1 MSENLIKMANQHE
14 HGHQIGDHLYIHR
27 HTYIHDLAP
36 HVKILAAFSF
46 LFIAVLTP
54 AKIYASFAGYLVLIA
69 GLILMA
75 QLSFKTVAKRMV
87 VEVPFVL
94 FAILMPFLGRAPYI
108 EIYGVSV
115 SEAGLIA
122 GIAILI
128 KSSIGVLVSILLS
141 STTTV
146 REILHGLAHLK
157 VPALLINIATFM
169 LRYSAVVTDELNR
182 MKTARESRGFI
193 AKGPKDWKI
202 VAQAAGA
209 LFIRSYER
217 GERVHLAMLSRGF
230 NGEMPRANHS
240 ATSTRDWVQ
249 VSLLPLTAIA
259 VLMIGLIL

>member
-1 MSENLIKMANQHE
+1 MSDKHE

-27 HTYIHDLAP
+27 HTYIHGLAP
-36 HVKILAAFSF
+36 HVKIIGAFSF
-46 LFIAVLTP
+46 LLVAVLTP
-54 AKIYASFAGYLVLIA
+54 ADQYLSFAGYLVLVLSI
-69 GLILMA
+69 IFMA
-75 QLSFKTVAKRMV
+75 ELSIKTVVRRMV
-87 VEVPFVL
+87 VEVPFIL
-94 FAILMPFLGRAPYI
+94 FAVLMPFLGRAPYI
-108 EIYGVSV
+108 EISGVTV
-115 SEAGLIA
+115 SQAGLTA

-128 KSSIGVLVSILLS
+128 KSSLGVLVSILLS

-193 AKGPKDWKI
+193 ASGPKDWKI

-217 GERVHLAMLSRGF
+217 GERVLLAMLSRGF
-230 NGEMPRANHS
+230 NGEMPRAQH
-240 ATSTRDWVQ
+240 ATASTKDWLQ
-249 VSLLPLTAIA
+249 VLLLPLTAFF
-259 VLMIGLIL
+259 VLSIGFYL

>member
-1 MSENLIKMANQHE
+1 MAEKHE
-14 HGHQIGDHLYIHR
+14 HGHQIGDHLYLHR
-27 HTYIHDLAP
+27 HTYIHELAP
-36 HVKILAAFSF
+36 HLKIVAAFVF

-54 AKIYASFAGYLVLIA
+54 ANQYESFAGYFVLII
-69 GLILMA
+69 GLILMSE
-75 QLSFKTVAKRMV
+75 LPFKTVLRRMV

-94 FAILMPFLGRAPYI
+94 FAVLMPFLGRGPYI
-108 EIYGVSV
+108 DVMGLTV
-115 SEAGLIA
+115 SEPGLVA

-146 REILHGLAHLK
+146 REILHGLSHLK

-169 LRYSAVVTDELNR
+169 LRYSAVVTDELHR

-193 AKGPKDWKI
+193 AKGPKDWKV

-230 NGEMPRANHS
+230 SGEMPRANHS
-240 ATSTRDWVQ
+240 VAATQDWLQ
-249 VSLLPLTAIA
+249 VFLLPLFAI
-259 VLMIGLIL
+259 LILAIGSVL

>member
-1 MSENLIKMANQHE
+1 MAEKHE
-14 HGHQIGDHLYIHR
+14 HGHQIGDHLYIHK
-27 HTYIHDLAP
+27 HTYIHELAP
-36 HVKILAAFSF
+36 HVKIVGAFTF
-46 LFIAVLTP
+46 LLIAVLTP
-54 AKIYASFAGYLVLIA
+54 ADNYASFAGYFTLIA
-69 GLILMA
+69 GLIVLSE
-75 QLSFKTVAKRMV
+75 LSFKTVAKRMV
-87 VEVPFVL
+87 VEVPFVI
-94 FAILMPFLGRAPYI
+94 FAVLMPFLGRAPFI
-108 EIYGVSV
+108 EIYGVTV

-146 REILHGLAHLK
+146 REILHGLSHLK

-230 NGEMPRANHS
+230 NGEMPRADH
-240 ATSTRDWVQ
+240 AITSSRVWFQ
-249 VSLLPLTAIA
+249 VSMLPLAAIL
-259 VLMIGLIL
+259 VLLIGLYL